1 MLVADIVD
9 LSVLESDRFELIL
22 ALGDPLSICS
32 DAVRA
37 LREMYRICKPGG
49 VVIATADNK
58 LAAIDHYL
66 EKGDIDGLE
75 QLLKTG
81 KTYWLTGDEREQF
94 ELTAFTPGE
103 LQRLFERCGFEI
115 VKLAGKT
122 ILPIRTFK
130 YLLKSERD
138 FDRLLELEIDL
149 AKDSTAAARASHLQV
164 IARKREDGHSGV

>member
-1 MLVADIVD
+1 M
-9 LSVLESDRFELIL
+9 
-22 ALGDPLSICS
+22 
-32 DAVRA
+32 
-37 LREMYRICKPGG
+37 
-49 VVIATADNK
+49 VIATADNK

-94 ELTAFTPGE
+94 ELTAFTPNQ

-130 YLLKSERD
+130 YLLKSERV
-138 FDRLLELEIDL
+138 FR
-149 AKDSTAAARASHLQV
+149 SAA
-164 IARKREDGHSGV
+164 